1 MHMGAR
7 RLNELKSRPASSCPP
22 LGGWRAFSLL
32 ALAGALACAAPL
44 SAAFAETVL
53 YRTLRVQTGKPNRV
67 AVYQSLKPDCSR
79 GPLAEIRV
87 KKMPGH
93 GTLVVRRGSSKR
105 SSGPCASI
113 PAPAQAIFY
122 QSSEGFSG
130 QDQIEYEVV
139 LGKTVERY
147 TVSIVVE
154 KTAPPT
160 QRTPNR
166 RQDDGID
173 I

>member
-1 MHMGAR
+1 MHMDALRLAEGDSGHAVFSRAAR
-7 RLNELKSRPASSCPP
+7 
-22 LGGWRAFSLL
+22 SLRTL
-32 ALAGALACAAPL
+32 CLSAAVGALACSTPL
-44 SAAFAETVL
+44 SAALAETVL
-53 YRTLRVQTGKPNRV
+53 YRTLRVQTGQPNRV

-105 SSGPCASI
+105 SSGPCAAI
-113 PAPAQAIFY
+113 PAPAQALFY
-122 QSSEGFSG
+122 QSREGFSG

-139 LGKTVERY
+139 SGRTVERY
-147 TVSIVVE
+147 TISIVVE
-154 KTAPPT
+154 KTAPPL
-160 QRTPNR
+160 QRTPDR
-166 RQDDGID
+166 RLDDSID

>member
-1 MHMGAR
+1 MHRVAR
-7 RLNELKSRPASSCPP
+7 RLNELDSRHVVRSPAARG
-22 LGGWRAFSLL
+22 LRALCTF
-32 ALAGALACAAPL
+32 ATAGALVCSTPL
-44 SAAFAETVL
+44 STALAEAVL

-87 KKMPGH
+87 KKMPGY

-105 SSGPCASI
+105 ASGPCAAI

-122 QSSEGFSG
+122 QSRDGFSG

-147 TVSIVVE
+147 TVSILVE
-154 KTAPPT
+154 KTAPPV
-160 QRTPNR
+160 QRTPDR
-166 RQDDGID
+166 RLDDSID

>member
-1 MHMGAR
+1 MPMDAR
-7 RLNELKSRPASSCPP
+7 CLTEPDSRHAVVSPAVKGSRTLC
-22 LGGWRAFSLL
+22 LL
-32 ALAGALACAAPL
+32 AVAGVLACSTPF
-44 SAAFAETVL
+44 SAALAETVL

-67 AVYQSLKPDCSR
+67 AVYQSLKADCSR

-105 SSGPCASI
+105 SSGPCAAI

-122 QSSEGFSG
+122 QSRDGFSG

-139 LGKTVERY
+139 SGKTVERH
-147 TVSIVVE
+147 TVSIMVE
-154 KTAPPT
+154 KTAPPV
-160 QRTPNR
+160 QRTPDR
-166 RQDDGID
+166 RLDDSVD

>member
-1 MHMGAR
+1 MGAC
-7 RLNELKSRPASSCPP
+7 RLKGLNSRSASPCPLPAR
-22 LGGWRAFSLL
+22 WRVFSLL
-32 ALAGALACAAPL
+32 TVVGALACSAPL

-122 QSSEGFSG
+122 QSREGFSG

-147 TVSIVVE
+147 AVSIVVE
-154 KTAPPT
+154 KTAPPV
-160 QRTPNR
+160 QRMPDR
-166 RQDDGID
+166 RLDDSID